1 MLVQIQWKD
10 QYKEKDVLLALYFL
24 PRLSAHMIRLK
35 VKQSQRDFSLNFQN
49 INKHFVCIILLHSCQ
64 TTNPVSVIFRYY
76 VNPGNWVEIN

>member
-1 MLVQIQWKD
+1 
-10 QYKEKDVLLALYFL
+10 
-24 PRLSAHMIRLK
+24 MIRLK